1 MSNIVQHSHGS
12 NSNKKSNSSLL
23 VVVISL
29 ISIVVVLFAL
39 NYFLTRGNKKNA
51 AVIEKVTDN
60 RQTIGDPNAKI
71 KLVEYADFQCPACSQ
86 LAAIFPE
93 VFNYINN
100 KYGSTTLSLTYKYFP
115 LVSIHANA
123 LLSAYSTEAAKEQGK
138 FWEMHD
144 VLFAKQSEWSEGL
157 DAKSKIEGYAREMGL
172 DMAKFI
178 QDRDSQT
185 TKDAVSAALVEA
197 TKLQLDHTPTVFMN
211 GVEMTD
217 LSLSASAIEKIIEDK
232 LNMGVAATSTASST
246 LFQ

>member
-1 MSNIVQHSHGS
+1 MSNIIQHSRGA
-12 NSNKKSNSSLL
+12 NSNKKSNNSLL
-23 VVVISL
+23 VIVVSL
-29 ISIVVVLFAL
+29 ISIVVILFAL

-51 AVIEKVTDN
+51 EVIEKVADN
-60 RQTIGDPNAKI
+60 RQTMGDPNAKI

-86 LAAIFPE
+86 LGAILPE

-197 TKLQLDHTPTVFMN
+197 TKLQLNHTPTLFMN

-217 LSLSASAIEKIIEDK
+217 LSLSASAIQKIIEDK
-232 LNMGVAATSTASST
+232 INSEAMISTSTNSIN
-246 LFQ
+246 